1 MAAVAGHL
9 PPLVLPSAVPLFY
22 WAAIGAQRQYGKN
35 VEAATGLIPRLV
47 KIMSERLTSAAPTQS
62 AAAPAART
70 ERRQMRRAGISLQIR
85 IRSADFNDGNFD
97 EVRMTQNAS
106 RKAIYFFTQLNRYYK
121 GMRVRVTSPY
131 DPNAGAANLEQIG
144 EVVRLHRREDG
155 YGVAVTLLS
164 CLQPATQS
172 ANANLSAQSASA
184 QAPTVASTAP
194 SERRNGT
201 RAPFIAPIDMVEMR
215 TGSRIQARTSDLSFQ
230 GCYVDTLNPL
240 PIGAAVRLQIQRAGM
255 ILDVLANVSSRH
267 AGSGMGLVFGEI
279 TEAQRAVLES
289 WLGELGLP
297 PRMLFENAFP
307 PPRQAPPADA
317 NCAERLVQ
325 VLLRKGVL
333 SQSEAMEVLRD
344 SKG

>member
-1 MAAVAGHL
+1 
-9 PPLVLPSAVPLFY
+9 
-22 WAAIGAQRQYGKN
+22 
-35 VEAATGLIPRLV
+35 
-47 KIMSERLTSAAPTQS
+47 
-62 AAAPAART
+62 
-70 ERRQMRRAGISLQIR
+70 MRRAGISLQVR

-97 EVRMTQNAS
+97 EVRLTQNAS

-155 YGVAVTLLS
+155 YGVAVALLS
-164 CLQPATQS
+164 CLQPTTQFAS
-172 ANANLSAQSASA
+172 ANLSAQSASP

-194 SERRNGT
+194 SERRNGA
-201 RAPFIAPIDMVEMR
+201 RAPFIAPIDMVEMC
-215 TGSRIQARTSDLSFQ
+215 TGSHIQARTSDLSLQ

-307 PPRQAPPADA
+307 PPKQALPADA
-317 NCAERLVQ
+317 DCAARLVQ

>member
-1 MAAVAGHL
+1 
-9 PPLVLPSAVPLFY
+9 
-22 WAAIGAQRQYGKN
+22 
-35 VEAATGLIPRLV
+35 
-47 KIMSERLTSAAPTQS
+47 MSERLTPAAPTQS
-62 AAAPAART
+62 AAVPATRT
-70 ERRQMRRAGISLQIR
+70 ERRQMRRAGISLQVR

-97 EVRMTQNAS
+97 EVCLTQNAS

-155 YGVAVTLLS
+155 YGVAVALLS

-194 SERRNGT
+194 SERRNGA
-201 RAPFIAPIDMVEMR
+201 RAPFIAPIDMVEMC
-215 TGSRIQARTSDLSFQ
+215 TGSHIQARTSDLSLQ

-307 PPRQAPPADA
+307 PPKQALPADA
-317 NCAERLVQ
+317 DCAARLVQ